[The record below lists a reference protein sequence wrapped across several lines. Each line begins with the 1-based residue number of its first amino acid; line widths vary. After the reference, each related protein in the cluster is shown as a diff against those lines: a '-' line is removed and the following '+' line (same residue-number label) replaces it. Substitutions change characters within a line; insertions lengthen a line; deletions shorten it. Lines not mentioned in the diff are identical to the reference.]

1 MAVLFEREDLTVG
14 ETKWGDTLS
23 GNERSQHLILQSGKK
38 KREMY
43 NCIFV
48 CICIYECMYIHMYA
62 CLYVCM
68 YVCMYVYKN
77 VCIFACSM
85 YLCMYAYLYECT

>member
-23 GNERSQHLILQSGKK
+23 GNERSPHLILQSGKK

-68 YVCMYVYKN
+68 YTRMYVYLHV
-77 VCIFACSM
+77 VCI
-85 YLCMYAYLYECT
+85 YVCMLIYMNVRKFI

>member
-38 KREMY
+38 KRKMY